1 MIDSIISFKPIKMIP
16 VHLEEKSKPLRR
28 ITV

>member
-1 MIDSIISFKPIKMIP
+1 MIDSIISFKPIEIIP
-16 VHLEEKSKPLRR
+16 IHLEERDKPLRR